1 TGQTQGGD
9 GGTFRATCT
18 AECQHDNDC
27 SPETS
32 MYCKEGFACA
42 VATQAGPFCCK
53 KLCICKGDL
62 VEGVN
67 VDPDGG
73 TIVPFSCD
81 PKQNPNPTCPNV
93 K

>member
-1 TGQTQGGD
+1 
-9 GGTFRATCT
+9 
-18 AECQHDNDC
+18 
-27 SPETS
+27 

-62 VEGVN
+62 VEGTN

-73 TIVPFSCD
+73 TMIPFSCTSD
-81 PKQNPNPTCPNV
+81 EPDAVLPERAV